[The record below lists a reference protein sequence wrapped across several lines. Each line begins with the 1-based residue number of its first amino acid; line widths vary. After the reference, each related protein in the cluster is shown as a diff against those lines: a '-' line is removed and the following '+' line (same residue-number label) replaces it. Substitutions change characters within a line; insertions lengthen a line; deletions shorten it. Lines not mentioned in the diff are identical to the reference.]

1 MCDYL
6 MICFISS
13 FYINSLMFDFCTR
26 SCSRIEF
33 YSTFFSNMTSV
44 ETKFHEEMAK
54 VSEVYILN
62 STY

>member
-1 MCDYL
+1 
-6 MICFISS
+6 
-13 FYINSLMFDFCTR
+13 MFDFCTR